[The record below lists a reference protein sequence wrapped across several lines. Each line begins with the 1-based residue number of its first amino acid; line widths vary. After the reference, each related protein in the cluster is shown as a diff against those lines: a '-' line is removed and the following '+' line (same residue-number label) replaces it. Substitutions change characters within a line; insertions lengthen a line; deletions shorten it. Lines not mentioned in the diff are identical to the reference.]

1 MSILQIYHTK
11 KAITEAL
18 QTHTTGATSHIS
30 PMHSQNKIYTV
41 FVLLYSFTLLIHSPT
56 TFRAPLSNNPINP
69 SSGFFP
75 SPSDT
80 SPTPN
85 AAVVA
90 TSPDATVYVHRPDR
104 RAFALFLPSG
114 EEYYIIHPTQSVHD
128 STTCSRLWEY
138 SAAMGVNTPCNSSL
152 PSLREHI
159 GTRNALATTGRTLR
173 SIPSRWCTTS
183 LIEMLSYRSHT
194 LLI

>member
-1 MSILQIYHTK
+1 MRMFNCISLVNKDWRVCCRYYRYIIQK
-11 KAITEAL
+11 KQEASITEAL
-18 QTHTTGATSHIS
+18 QTHTTGATSYIS

-41 FVLLYSFTLLIHSPT
+41 LVLLYPFTLLIHSPT
-56 TFRAPLSNNPINP
+56 TFREPLSNNPISP

-80 SPTPN
+80 SPNPN

-114 EEYYIIHPTQSVHD
+114 EEYYIIHPTQSVRD
-128 STTCSRLWEY
+128 STTCSRL
-138 SAAMGVNTPCNSSL
+138 
-152 PSLREHI
+152 
-159 GTRNALATTGRTLR
+159 
-173 SIPSRWCTTS
+173 
-183 LIEMLSYRSHT
+183 
-194 LLI
+194 